1 MINTERIYD
10 NRYNAGELY
19 MADKKANTSELLF
32 TRCNNWNTLLC
43 PYHKK
48 AVMGL
53 SVINRSNLYVL
64 SDETVAELN
73 TLCEG
78 CRVFSKKATDP
89 NI

>member
-1 MINTERIYD
+1 MH
-10 NRYNAGELY
+10 
-19 MADKKANTSELLF
+19 MADKKTNTSELLF
-32 TRCNNWNTLLC
+32 TRCKNWATRFC

-73 TLCEG
+73 ILCND
-78 CRVFSKKATDP
+78 CRAFNKKTT
-89 NI
+89 